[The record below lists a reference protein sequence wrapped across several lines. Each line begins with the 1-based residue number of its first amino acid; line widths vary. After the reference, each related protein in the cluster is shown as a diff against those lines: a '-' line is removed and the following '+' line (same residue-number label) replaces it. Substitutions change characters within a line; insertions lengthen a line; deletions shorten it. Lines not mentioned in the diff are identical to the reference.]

1 MTGHD
6 DSTRTLRFAINLG
19 NPVLATL
26 LPDNTPGGITAELAK
41 KLAAECGCEARFVT
55 WPTAGKVVDVALLNQ
70 WDIAFLAIDP
80 AREDKLC
87 FTPPYVTIESSVLV
101 RNDSDIHSIQE
112 MDRPGVTINV
122 GKGAAYE
129 LYLIRTLRYAAMQQY
144 ATSQEAIRGFI
155 AGEGEMV
162 AGIRQPLAS
171 VAREYPQFRLLPD
184 SFSQIQQ
191 AICVPR
197 NRLQHYEFVCD
208 CLAAWNNDGTIADMI
223 NRHIGNR

>member
-1 MTGHD
+1 MSRLD
-6 DSTRTLRFAINLG
+6 DQQRSLCFAINLG

-26 LPDNTPGGITAELAK
+26 LPDSTPGGITAELAK
-41 KLAAECGCEARFVT
+41 KLAAEYGCEARFRT
-55 WPTAGKVVDVALLNQ
+55 WPTAGKVVDAAFEEQ

-87 FTPPYVTIESSVLV
+87 ITPPYITIESSLLV
-101 RNDSDIHSIQE
+101 RNDSDIHSVHE
-112 MDRPGVTINV
+112 VDKPGMTINV

-129 LYLIRTLRYAAMQQY
+129 LYLIRTLRHATMQQY
-144 ATSQEAIRGFI
+144 ATSQEAIRAFI
-155 AGEGEMV
+155 DGEGEMV

-171 VAREYPQFRLLPD
+171 VAQDDPRFRLLPD

-197 NRLQHYEFVCD
+197 NRLQHYEFVCG
-208 CLAAWNNDGTIADMI
+208 CLAAWMSDGTIADMI
-223 NRHIGNR
+223 SRHIGNR

>member
-1 MTGHD
+1 
-6 DSTRTLRFAINLG
+6 
-19 NPVLATL
+19 

-41 KLAAECGCEARFVT
+41 NWPRNAVASAFVT
-55 WPTAGKVVDVALLNQ
+55 WPTAGKVVDAALQDQ

-101 RNDSDIHSIQE
+101 RNDSDIHSVQE

-129 LYLIRTLRYAAMQQY
+129 LYLIRTLRHATMQQY
-144 ATSQEAIRGFI
+144 ATSQEAIRAFI

-171 VAREYPQFRLLPD
+171 VAREHPFRLLPD
-184 SFSQIQQ
+184 SFQPDTASDLRSAQTDYSTMNLS
-191 AICVPR
+191 V
-197 NRLQHYEFVCD
+197 VV
-208 CLAAWNNDGTIADMI
+208 W
-223 NRHIGNR
+223 RHGRVTERSPI

>member
-1 MTGHD
+1 MMTRLD
-6 DSTRTLRFAINLG
+6 DPQRSLCFAINLG

-55 WPTAGKVVDVALLNQ
+55 WPTAGKVVDVALLDQ

-101 RNDSDIHSIQE
+101 RNDSDIHSVQA

-122 GKGAAYE
+122 GRGAAYE
-129 LYLIRTLRYAAMQQY
+129 LYLIRTLRHAAMQQY
-144 ATSQEAIRGFI
+144 ATSQEAIRAFI
-155 AGEGEMV
+155 AGEGDGCRDPSAACQRG
-162 AGIRQPLAS
+162 AGISPVSPPA
-171 VAREYPQFRLLPD
+171 
-184 SFSQIQQ
+184 
-191 AICVPR
+191 
-197 NRLQHYEFVCD
+197 
-208 CLAAWNNDGTIADMI
+208 
-223 NRHIGNR
+223 